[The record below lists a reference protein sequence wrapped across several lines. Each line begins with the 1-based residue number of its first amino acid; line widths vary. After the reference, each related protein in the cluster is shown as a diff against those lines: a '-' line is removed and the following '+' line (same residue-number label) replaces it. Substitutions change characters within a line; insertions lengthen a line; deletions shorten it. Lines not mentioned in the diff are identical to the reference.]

1 MIKDPKSDEA
11 RMIVIQCIKEW
22 TKHDPQF
29 DLRDGIFTIAPTSTF
44 LAINAGFSTYAKLV
58 FKKDESDR
66 IEPIQASKKLRE
78 FFNQYPEIV
87 QLLGDDTYTLDTNGN
102 VVGICIPKV
111 WAEPYP
117 GNVYF

>member
-58 FKKDESDR
+58 FKKEGSER
-66 IEPIQASKKLRE
+66 IEPIEPSKKLRE
-78 FFNQYPEIV
+78 FFNKYPEIV
-87 QLLGDDTYTLDTNGN
+87 QLLGDDTYTLGTNGAI
-102 VVGICIPKV
+102 VGICIPKV
-111 WAEPYP
+111 
-117 GNVYF
+117 